1 MGKKSNNLSIREEH
15 PSKPPPK
22 PNTPN

>member
-1 MGKKSNNLSIREEH
+1 MGKKSNNLPIREEY